1 MTSRGAV
8 NRLRAWLAAPSPPR
22 PVRADRVVEVAWLP
36 LWQCQLVLHDLWE
49 NEVPATMSEDHTSH
63 LRMAAREPMARI
75 FVMEPRL
82 VEARAVVER
91 CIGTVPPTQQ
101 R

>member
-1 MTSRGAV
+1 VGRTIVGRV
-8 NRLRAWLAAPSPPR
+8 RAWLTAAPPPR
-22 PVRADRVVEVAWLP
+22 TPRDDRVVEAAWLP

-63 LRMAAREPMARI
+63 LRLAAREPMARI

-82 VEARAVVER
+82 AEAQRVIAR
-91 CIGTVPPTQQ
+91 CTGHTPPTQD